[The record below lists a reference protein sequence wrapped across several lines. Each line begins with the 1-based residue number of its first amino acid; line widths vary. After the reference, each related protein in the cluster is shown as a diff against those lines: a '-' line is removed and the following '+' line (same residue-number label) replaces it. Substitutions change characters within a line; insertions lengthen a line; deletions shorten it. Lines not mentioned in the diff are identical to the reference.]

1 MSEEQ
6 SIPTETGSQEDVLSR
21 IETLLTE
28 QTQQTKKLLRSSRLR
43 NVLMIIIAV
52 TFVVSAFAFYGA
64 LQTLTKDIPDL
75 ITQARS
81 LIGNT
86 NRAVEDITGKIDEL
100 DIDALNDSIE
110 GIASINY
117 RGLNTSIG
125 GLASA
130 VDSFEEFVDN
140 LSRPASAI
148 SSIFG
153 GGN

>member
-6 SIPTETGSQEDVLSR
+6 STPTAASQEDVLTR
-21 IETLLTE
+21 IEALLTE
-28 QTQQTKKLLRSSRLR
+28 QKEQTRKLLRSSRLR

-75 ITQARS
+75 VAQARN
-81 LIGNT
+81 LITNT

-100 DIDALNDSIE
+100 DIDALNESIE

-117 RGLNTSIG
+117 KGLNTSIS

-130 VDSFEEFVDN
+130 VSSFEDFVDN
-140 LSRPASAI
+140 LKRPASAI

-153 GGN
+153 G